1 MTPQKNQ
8 RRGASNQI
16 AAGQGSSEQT
26 EPKSS
31 DDADTEISE
40 TTIRPEFKE
49 AVDSYE
55 DFFDEYVAFM
65 EKYSESDDTASMLA
79 DYSSYMTQ
87 YAETMEKME
96 SIDEDDSRQPR
107 RPTTPRSPPAFWKS
121 SPRFPSEM
129 SLPYK
134 RHRDKRE
141 TARSHSVP
149 FP

>member
-1 MTPQKNQ
+1 M
-8 RRGASNQI
+8 
-16 AAGQGSSEQT
+16 
-26 EPKSS
+26 
-31 DDADTEISE
+31 
-40 TTIRPEFKE
+40 
-49 AVDSYE
+49 DSYE

-79 DYSSYMTQ
+79 DYSSYMAQ

-96 SIDEDDSRQPR
+96 SIDEDEL
-107 RPTTPRSPPAFWKS
+107 TTAEAAYYTKVSAAFWKS

-129 SLPYK
+129 SLPCK

-149 FP
+149 FPYPVMGSFVFQRT

>member
-1 MTPQKNQ
+1 MSTESESAQTGGDDTTEKSEAD
-8 RRGASNQI
+8 ASNQI

-96 SIDEDDSRQPR
+96 SIDEDEL
-107 RPTTPRSPPAFWKS
+107 TTAEAAYYTKVS
-121 SPRFPSEM
+121 
-129 SLPYK
+129 
-134 RHRDKRE
+134 
-141 TARSHSVP
+141 ARILEKLATVSQ
-149 FP
+149 